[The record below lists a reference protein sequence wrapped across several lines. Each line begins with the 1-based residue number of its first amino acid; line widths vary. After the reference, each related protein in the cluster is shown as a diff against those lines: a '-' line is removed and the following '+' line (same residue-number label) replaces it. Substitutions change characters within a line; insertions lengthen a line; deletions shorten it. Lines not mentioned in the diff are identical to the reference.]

1 MRAIPNVQF
10 FQALHL
16 SSMSRIDL
24 VIQDEVCQCLQKFPL
39 GVKDQGPFTQTLKWL
54 GMKNLALA
62 HYAVCT
68 IREL

>member
-1 MRAIPNVQF
+1 MMMVNLKFDVSASGFNLVSDSESPS
-10 FQALHL
+10 L
-16 SSMSRIDL
+16 SRCI
-24 VIQDEVCQCLQKFPL
+24 
-39 GVKDQGPFTQTLKWL
+39 KDQGPFTQTLKWL